1 MKKIKKYFF
10 LSRLQTTVGAQEVE
24 PRDIPLKPFEDIP
37 YPKGKNIVQGKP
49 KKNCEMIVVFF
60 LFKKIV

>member
-49 KKNCEMIVVFF
+49 KKTV
-60 LFKKIV
+60 K